1 MPIAN
6 GVVKPVTGMH
16 EANQHLPEKAGV
28 MLLDCLESR
37 GVVVD
42 LGVPEGVAERV
53 AAGGAGPASV

>member
-1 MPIAN
+1 MPVFN
-6 GVVKPVTGMH
+6 FMVKPLTGTN
-16 EANQHLPEKAGV
+16 EASQNLPEKAGV

-42 LGVPEGVAERV
+42 LGVPEGVAEGV